1 MIAIIRALGTLK
13 IEFGHM
19 DRAVSIV
26 LFSFESQIILFSTP
40 SS

>member
-26 LFSFESQIILFSTP
+26 LFSLEWQTILLLTP